1 MKKLKRNERVAGI
14 MYILTTKPNYV
25 FSYRYFC
32 ELFDVKKSSISGDI
46 SIIKELAEKIEI
58 GTIETITGS
67 GGGVKFVPK
76 VQKEKTKYFLEQL
89 CKDLSDPN
97 RIISGGFIYM
107 LDILYS
113 PHIVK
118 ELGIIFASE
127 FMDKGIDYVVTIET
141 KGIPIALMTA
151 EILNVPLVIIRK
163 NIKVT
168 EGSTVNI
175 NYISGSTKI
184 IQTMSL
190 SRKAL
195 REMSKV
201 LIIDDFMKGGGTV
214 RGIYEM
220 MEEFNVEVAGTGVLI
235 STMSPEKKLVNNYTS
250 LMILKDVDEE
260 NRKIDLISN
269 LEYLNHIKKN

>member
-1 MKKLKRNERVAGI
+1 M
-14 MYILTTKPNYV
+14 
-25 FSYRYFC
+25 
-32 ELFDVKKSSISGDI
+32 
-46 SIIKELAEKIEI
+46 
-58 GTIETITGS
+58 
-67 GGGVKFVPK
+67 
-76 VQKEKTKYFLEQL
+76 
-89 CKDLSDPN
+89 
-97 RIISGGFIYM
+97 
-107 LDILYS
+107 
-113 PHIVK
+113 
-118 ELGIIFASE
+118 
-127 FMDKGIDYVVTIET
+127 TIET

-269 LEYLNHIKKN
+269 FEYLNHIKKN